1 MFKKIKNFLFYKK
14 EIKKNLFSLQQKFN
28 VRIDGAKRMYT
39 VVNVPE
45 ELIGEAFS
53 LKKTDID
60 RISETYVRQYY
71 VDLGNE
77 LNSYGLIELFDVYEI
92 RKVDKYSYLLVV
104 GFKQFKSQNYYNF
117 LYYGVIPFS
126 IISLII
132 ITFFL
137 I

>member
-1 MFKKIKNFLFYKK
+1 MFKKLKNFFFYKK